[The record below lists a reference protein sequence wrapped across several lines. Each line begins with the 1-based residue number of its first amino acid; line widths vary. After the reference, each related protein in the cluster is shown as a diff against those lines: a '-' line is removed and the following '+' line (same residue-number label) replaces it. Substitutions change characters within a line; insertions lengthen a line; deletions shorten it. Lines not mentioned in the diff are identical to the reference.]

1 MLEAI
6 LPVLEGSVVDF
17 EVLNVLAVSFEAP
30 WDRFVGLL
38 GHHGAILEA
47 TC

>member
-17 EVLNVLAVSFEAP
+17 EVLYGLSVAVEAP
-30 WDRFVGLL
+30 WGRFVGLL